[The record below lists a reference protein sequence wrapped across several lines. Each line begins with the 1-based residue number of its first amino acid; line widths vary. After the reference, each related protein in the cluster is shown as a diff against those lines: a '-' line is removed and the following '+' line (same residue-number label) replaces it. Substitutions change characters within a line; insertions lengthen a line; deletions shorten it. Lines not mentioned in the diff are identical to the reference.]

1 MACLNCGCKV
11 CYQFD
16 DHLEDSAIS
25 GGDDRLERCSAC
37 GAVFDIDDH
46 AEEDE
51 DFLLN
56 RR

>member
-1 MACLNCGCKV
+1 MACPNCGCKV
-11 CYQFD
+11 CYQF
-16 DHLEDSAIS
+16 
-25 GGDDRLERCSAC
+25 
-37 GAVFDIDDH
+37 DDH